1 MVGSMYAAISGL
13 RAHQQKMNVIG
24 NNIANVNTYGYK
36 TQRTTF
42 KESMYSSVRGS
53 TGGTATTGGV
63 NASQIGY
70 GCTVGTIDMNMRTGN
85 YAISDQSTD
94 VMIDGDGFF
103 FVGDINNTGYATDG
117 SVDLSA
123 LKLTRVGN
131 FTFDENGYLTD
142 GQGNVVYG
150 FAWDGTTGAY
160 NPENLVPIQ
169 LPPKDPANIGDPTA
183 ERAEVQSISIGKNG
197 EITGTNADG
206 TVHVGCISLAYVPN
220 PNGLTHVGGPYYQ
233 AGGNSGDLRAG
244 SVGGVVSN
252 AGGGGAGGTD
262 TLVNF
267 ASGLVSG
274 ALEMSNVD
282 ISNEFAD
289 LITTQRG
296 FQANTKI
303 ITVTDE
309 MLADLVA
316 MKR

>member
-42 KESMYSSVRGS
+42 SESMYSSLRNS
-53 TGGTATTGGV
+53 TAGTATQGGV

-70 GCTVGTIDMNMRTGN
+70 GCNVGTIDMNMRTGT
-85 YAISDQSTD
+85 YAVTD
-94 VMIDGDGFF
+94 NPLDLMIDGDGLLM
-103 FVGDINNTGYATDG
+103 VGNIVADKNGIPIKD
-117 SVDLSA
+117 SVSLSG
-123 LKLTRVGN
+123 LKLTRVGDLR
-131 FTFDENGYLTD
+131 FDSNGYLTD
-142 GQGNVVYG
+142 GKGSVVYG
-150 FAWDGTTGAY
+150 FGVNADGKYNTGS
-160 NPENLVPIQ
+160 LIPIR
-169 LPPKDPANIGDPTA
+169 LPLTDPNDPTSKPK
-183 ERAEVQSISIGKNG
+183 EFSGISISANG
-197 EITGTNADG
+197 EITGHDEKDNK
-206 TVHVGCISLAYVPN
+206 TVTIGCIALGYVDN
-220 PNGLTHVGGPYYQ
+220 PSGLTHLGGPYYQ
-233 AGGNSGDLRAG
+233 AGGNSGTLRPG
-244 SVGGVVSN
+244 SCGDVVTEKGDGQN
-252 AGGGGAGGTD
+252 QDA
-262 TLVNF
+262 LVNF
-267 ASGLVSG
+267 ASKMVTGT
-274 ALEMSNVD
+274 LEMSNVD

>member
-42 KESMYSSVRGS
+42 SESMYSSLRNS
-53 TGGTATTGGV
+53 TAGTATQGGV

-70 GCTVGTIDMNMRTGN
+70 GCNVGTIDMNMRTGT
-85 YAISDQSTD
+85 YAVTD
-94 VMIDGDGFF
+94 NPLDLMIDGDGLLM
-103 FVGDINNTGYATDG
+103 VGNIVADKNGIPIKD
-117 SVDLSA
+117 SVSLSG
-123 LKLTRVGN
+123 LKLTRVGDLR
-131 FTFDENGYLTD
+131 FDSNGYLTD
-142 GQGNVVYG
+142 GKGSVVYG
-150 FAWDGTTGAY
+150 FGVNADGKYNTGS
-160 NPENLVPIQ
+160 LIPIR
-169 LPPKDPANIGDPTA
+169 LPLTDPNDPTSKPK
-183 ERAEVQSISIGKNG
+183 EFSGISISANG
-197 EITGTNADG
+197 EITGHDEKDNK
-206 TVHVGCISLAYVPN
+206 TVTIGCIALGYVDN
-220 PNGLTHVGGPYYQ
+220 PSGLTHLGGPYYQ
-233 AGGNSGDLRAG
+233 AGGNSGTLRPG
-244 SVGGVVSN
+244 SCGGVVTDGN
-252 AGGGGAGGTD
+252 GQND

-267 ASGLVSG
+267 ASKMVTGT
-274 ALEMSNVD
+274 LEMSNVD